1 MDTVVALWHPS
12 PRIFYLLV
20 FLMAVVAL
28 NVSLRYQPETQLVA
42 PPPLKLPWARG
53 GGPNPVFPSL
63 YLLPELRPSVLCF
76 PSWGSPLPSVLFLYN
91 MHIGPCRVG
100 SYCPGSLTV

>member
-1 MDTVVALWHPS
+1 MDTAVALCHPFA
-12 PRIFYLLV
+12 RIFFLLV
-20 FLMAVVAL
+20 FLMVVAAL
-28 NVSLRYQPETQLVA
+28 NAPLRYQPGTQLVA
-42 PPPLKLPWARG
+42 PPPSKLPWARG